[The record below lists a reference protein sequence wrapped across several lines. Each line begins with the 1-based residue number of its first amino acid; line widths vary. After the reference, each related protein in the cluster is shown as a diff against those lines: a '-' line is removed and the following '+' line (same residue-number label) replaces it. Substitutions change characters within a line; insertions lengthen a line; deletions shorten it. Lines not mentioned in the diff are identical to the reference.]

1 MDETQSASV
10 RPRLLDLVRHAV
22 RVRHYSY
29 RTEKAYL
36 HWIVRYIRFHKLR
49 HPLELSEQAV
59 GEFLTYLA
67 VTRHVSA
74 STQNQALNAIVFLY
88 KHVLDRP
95 LGVIH
100 NAARAKRPQ
109 RLPAVFSQEEVR
121 RILERMQGRGRIIAH
136 LLYGSG
142 LRLMECLRLR
152 IKDIDFDR
160 SEILVR
166 DGKGGKDRVTM
177 LPACLRDDLLR
188 CIERAR
194 RIHALDLRE
203 GFGEVSLP
211 DALQRKYPAAARSL
225 PWQYVF
231 PSDVRSIDPQSK
243 REKRHHLSP
252 DVIQR
257 AVRHAMQEAGVLKHG
272 SCHTLRH
279 SFATHLLE
287 NGYDIRTIQQLLG
300 HADVKTTEVYT
311 HVLNRGGF
319 AVRSP
324 ADVLGSVPQVAPL
337 PGGRARLPVP
347 PSAVRVGMGDRA
359 R

>member
-1 MDETQSASV
+1 MDETQRDSTK
-10 RPRLLDLVRHAV
+10 PRLLDLVRQAV

-29 RTEKAYL
+29 RTEKAYV
-36 HWIVRYIRFHKLR
+36 HWIVRYIRFHGLR
-49 HPLELSEQAV
+49 HPLELSEQEV
-59 GEFLTYLA
+59 GEFLTHLA
-67 VTRHVSA
+67 VARHVSA

-95 LGVIH
+95 LGLIH
-100 NAARAKRPQ
+100 NAARAKRPR

-121 RILERMQGRGRIIAH
+121 CILERMQGRGRIIAH
-136 LLYGSG
+136 FLYGSG

-160 SEILVR
+160 GEIFVR
-166 DGKGGKDRVTM
+166 DGKGSKDRVTM

-231 PSDVRSIDPQSK
+231 PSDVRSIDPHSK

-257 AVRHAMQEAGVLKHG
+257 AVRRAMHEASVLKHG

-287 NGYDIRTIQQLLG
+287 SGYDIRTIQQLLG

-324 ADVLGSVPQVAPL
+324 ADVLSSVPCVTPL
-337 PGGRARLPVP
+337 PGGHVRLPMPRPAARLG
-347 PSAVRVGMGDRA
+347 ADDRA
-359 R
+359 G